1 MSNVRVV
8 YERSYTWA
16 RARRSGLSLPE
27 VPVNLHIGR
36 EVGIFIKA
44 QISLDNAKLD
54 PDFYVW
60 CNPFRAQLWW
70 AGMLQRHA
78 DKIIPF

>member
-1 MSNVRVV
+1 VSNARQL
-8 YERSYTWA
+8 YRSSYSYV
-16 RARRSGLSLPE
+16 RARRSGLVFPE
-27 VPVNLHIGR
+27 VPISLHIGR

-44 QISLDNAKLD
+44 TISHDNAKLD
-54 PDFYVW
+54 AAFYVW

-70 AGMLQRHA
+70 AGMLTRHA